1 MREALM
7 NKIIYLIG
15 VMLSALSTKP
25 MAGTHVH
32 PDLSQPNNK
41 IASNVYCLRTP
52 EYLKNE
58 SN

>member
-1 MREALM
+1 M
-7 NKIIYLIG
+7 NKFFYLIG

-25 MAGTHVH
+25 MAGTHVR

-41 IASNVYCLRTP
+41 IASNVYSLRTP

-58 SN
+58 TN